1 MHRDS
6 ERHKLFSRRAA
17 MLAGGKALLLSALA
31 GRMYYLQVV
40 EADRYRTLADENR
53 ISFRLLPPP
62 RGRIV
67 DRFGVPVADN
77 QENYRIL
84 LVPEQA
90 RDVAETLA
98 RLGRILPISE
108 NETKKMLR
116 EISRKR
122 SFVPVTLREN
132 LNWEDVARIEV
143 NTPDL
148 PGLSID
154 VGQSRYYPVPYEM
167 AHILGYVAAVSEGQS
182 GNDPLLQLPGFR
194 IGKSGIEKVYD
205 RSLRGS
211 SGSQQVEVNAFG
223 RVIRELTRT
232 EGQPGSR
239 LTLTIDSGLQ
249 SKILERLGEESA
261 SAVVMDVHNGDVLAM
276 VSSPGFD
283 PNAFNRGLSSEE
295 WKALVENEKSP
306 LTNKTIAGHYSP
318 GSTFK
323 MVVALAGL
331 EKGAINAD
339 SHVFCNGKIKL
350 GNATFHCWKRGGH
363 GRLDVSGAIAQSC
376 DVFFYETAKRT
387 GIDRIGEMARRFG
400 LGAKTGI
407 DLPGEIP
414 GLVPN
419 DAWKRANIGTSWQQG
434 ETLISGIGQGF
445 LLTTPLQLAVMTS
458 RLVNG
463 GIAVS
468 PHMTRLAADN
478 KSETQLHP
486 VPTKELGLV
495 PEHLAIIRN
504 AMESVVNKPYGSA
517 FRARI
522 KDPDLKMGGK
532 TGTVQVRR
540 ITKAERV
547 TGVLKNNQLPWRQRD
562 HALFVGYAPIQAP
575 RYAVAVVVEHG
586 GGGSS
591 VAAPVARDILLEA
604 QIRNSAGMME
614 TFPAASAP
622 SVHPN
627 GNRAG
632 LNPDTPNTTRKRRG
646 A

>member
-17 MLAGGKALLLSALA
+17 MLAGGKAVLLSALA

-53 ISFRLLPPP
+53 INFRLLPPP

-90 RDVAETLA
+90 HDVAETLA

-116 EISRKR
+116 EIGRKR
-122 SFVPVTLREN
+122 RFVPVTLREN

-148 PGLSID
+148 PGISID
-154 VGQSRYYPVPYEM
+154 VGQRRNYPTPYAM
-167 AHILGYVAAVSEGQS
+167 AHILGYVAAVSEGET

-205 RSLRGS
+205 LSLRGS
-211 SGSQQVEVNAFG
+211 SGSQQVEVNAYG

-239 LTLTIDSGLQ
+239 LQLTIDSGLQ
-249 SKILERLGEESA
+249 SKILERLDGESA

-283 PNAFNRGLSSEE
+283 PNAFNRGLSVDE
-295 WKALVENEKSP
+295 WKALAGNEKSP
-306 LTNKTIAGHYSP
+306 LINKTVGGQYSP

-323 MVVALAGL
+323 MVVALAAL
-331 EKGAINAD
+331 EKGAITAD
-339 SHVFCNGKIKL
+339 THIFCNGKVRL
-350 GNATFHCWKRGGH
+350 GNATFHCWKRRGH
-363 GRLDVSGAIAQSC
+363 GSLDVSGAIAQSC
-376 DVFFYETAKRT
+376 DVFFYEAAKRT
-387 GIDRIGEMARRFG
+387 GIERIGEMARRFG
-400 LGAKTGI
+400 MGSKLGI
-407 DLPGEIP
+407 DLPNEKS
-414 GLVPN
+414 GLVPT
-419 DAWKRANIGTSWQQG
+419 DAWKRGATGTPWQKG
-434 ETLISGIGQGF
+434 ETLITGIGQGY
-445 LLTTPLQLAVMTS
+445 LLTTPLQLAVMAS

-463 GIAVS
+463 GIAVV
-468 PHMTRLAADN
+468 PHLTRMTAGIDSQRG
-478 KSETQLHP
+478 QP
-486 VPTKELGLV
+486 PTPPESLGIV
-495 PEHLAIIRN
+495 PEHLALVRK
-504 AMESVVNKPYGSA
+504 AMETVVNERFGTA
-517 FRARI
+517 FRSRI
-522 KDPDLKMGGK
+522 KNPEQRMGGK

-540 ITKAERV
+540 ISKQERV
-547 TGVLKNNQLPWRQRD
+547 TGVLKNHQLPWKQRD
-562 HALFVGYAPIQAP
+562 HALFVAYAPIQAP
-575 RYAVAVVVEHG
+575 RYAISVVVEHG

-591 VAAPVARDILLEA
+591 VAAPIARDILQEA
-604 QIRNSAGMME
+604 QNRNSAGPGE
-614 TFPAASAP
+614 SYPAASATTP
-622 SVHPN
+622 EIESDSTGLVPAS
-627 GNRAG
+627 GGAG
-632 LNPDTPNTTRKRRG
+632 KRRRV
-646 A
+646 